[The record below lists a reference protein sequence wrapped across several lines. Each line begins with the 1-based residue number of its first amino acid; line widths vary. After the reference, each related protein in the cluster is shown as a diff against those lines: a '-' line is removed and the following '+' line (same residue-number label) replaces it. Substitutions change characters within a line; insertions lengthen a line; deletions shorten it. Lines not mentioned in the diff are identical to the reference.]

1 MWQGAAGVVIALV
14 VGSGAAADVVACRPT
29 ALGTVSCPAGPPPP
43 RPEAGP
49 LPRGPQPVQGLD
61 GVRARTKAAPGESFV
76 PAGRTGGLGG
86 VVLRQGGSA
95 TDCRRDTLGNLLC
108 R

>member
-1 MWQGAAGVVIALV
+1 MWQGVAMVAIVLATGPD
-14 VGSGAAADVVACRPT
+14 AAADVVACRPT
-29 ALGTVSCPAGPPPP
+29 ALGTVSCPAAPLP

-49 LPRGPQPVQGLD
+49 LPRGPQPVRGLD
-61 GVRARTKAAPGESFV
+61 GVRARTKAAPGETFV

-86 VVLRQGGSA
+86 LVLRQGGSA
-95 TDCRRDTLGNLLC
+95 TQCRRDTLGNLIC